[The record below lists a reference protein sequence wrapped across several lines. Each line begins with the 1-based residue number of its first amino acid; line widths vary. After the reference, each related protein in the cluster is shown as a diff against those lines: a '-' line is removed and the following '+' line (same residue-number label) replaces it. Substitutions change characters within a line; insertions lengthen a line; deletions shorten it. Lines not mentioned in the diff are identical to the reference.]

1 MSVPLLALQL
11 YSPSEA
17 ITFHYSGA
25 FWSDYAYRK
34 AACIALSSF
43 PVFGIDFKSRMSV
56 WPSEKKILNS
66 EYIKQAA

>member
-56 WPSEKKILNS
+56 
-66 EYIKQAA
+66 